1 MFDRELQD
9 CISKH
14 PAEHPM
20 RKRHALLLPFLLLA
34 GGTFA
39 AVPAAAETGTVTIA
53 DQYGLGY
60 LPTIIMRQERL
71 VERQAEAAGV
81 KDLEVRWTR
90 VLGGAAAND
99 ALISNNADYVGAGIG
114 PLLTLWDKTQTTLRV
129 KAIGGLDASTLQ
141 LLTTNPAVRT
151 LGDLTPADRIAVP
164 AVKVSQ
170 QAVLLQMAAEQ
181 LWGQGQHERLDAL
194 TIALPH
200 SEAVPA
206 LLTGVSGVSGHFS
219 NEPFQTK
226 ELANPK
232 VHALT
237 SSEQILG
244 GPATVSALYT
254 TGRFRDRNPEVN
266 RFVLNALAEAHAL
279 IAADREKALQIV
291 LAGEPG
297 LGSEAELRQLL
308 ASPTIRY
315 SFAPLNTHKMADFMY
330 RVGRLKTKPESWRD
344 YFFDDI
350 HGAAGS

>member
-1 MFDRELQD
+1 M
-9 CISKH
+9 
-14 PAEHPM
+14 
-20 RKRHALLLPFLLLA
+20 
-34 GGTFA
+34 
-39 AVPAAAETGTVTIA
+39 
-53 DQYGLGY
+53 
-60 LPTIIMRQERL
+60 
-71 VERQAEAAGV
+71 
-81 KDLEVRWTR
+81 
-90 VLGGAAAND
+90 LGGAAAND
-99 ALISNNADYVGAGIG
+99 ALISSNADYVGAGIG

-141 LLTTNPAVRT
+141 LLTTNPAVKT

-206 LLTGVSGVSGHFS
+206 LLAGVSGVTGHFS

-226 ELANPK
+226 ELASPK

-279 IAADREKALQIV
+279 IASRP
-291 LAGEPG
+291 GEG
-297 LGSEAELRQLL
+297 ACRSCWR
-308 ASPTIRY
+308 ASPASAARP
-315 SFAPLNTHKMADFMY
+315 SCAS
-330 RVGRLKTKPESWRD
+330 SWPRRRSATASPRWARTRWRTSCT
-344 YFFDDI
+344 
-350 HGAAGS
+350 GSAA